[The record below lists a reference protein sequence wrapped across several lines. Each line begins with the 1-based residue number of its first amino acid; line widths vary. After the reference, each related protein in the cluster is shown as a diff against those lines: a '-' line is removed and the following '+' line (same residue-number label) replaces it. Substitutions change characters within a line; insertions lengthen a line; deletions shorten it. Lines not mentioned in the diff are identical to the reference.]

1 MGAGSGE
8 YNPRGSSGAGHGG
21 TGGRG
26 RENVDI
32 GAFYGS
38 VFHPIS
44 FGSVGGGGNS
54 PGGGVIKITTNELR
68 VDGNIESKGGTYS
81 QGVNHGGGSGGSIY
95 INTTTFEGEGVIDAS
110 GGSGNGYGGGGSGGR
125 IAVYYYSSTFT
136 GQLAAFGG
144 RSLYEAGA
152 AGTLYQ
158 QDYQQNKKYLWVSNK
173 NQKPRTS
180 LVNFANPRKDN
191 ARTWLPS
198 HANNTH
204 YVFDEVTLTG
214 GSHLV
219 LEYTGKDQKIVIGKL
234 SDMSGDVGNDMTS
247 YLHIGQWQ
255 TVDVRKTGAI
265 FPVHIQVY
273 GKGTLGLP
281 PSIEIKKTVFNCE
294 GRVNGLKKLTVSE
307 TTINFGVNSGSV
319 INGPYVPWRFAFE
332 QVTVKAAAKIVFKN
346 ADHGNV
352 LETGRLE
359 VKAEGVIQARMLTIR
374 SDVIIVEE
382 TASITVDGQAFEQ
395 GVANKNYGGQLHS
408 HQYVNVI

>member
-1 MGAGSGE
+1 MGTGSGE

-26 RENVDI
+26 RENVDT

-38 VFHPIS
+38 VFYPMS
-44 FGSVGGGGNS
+44 FGSVGGGEKS
-54 PGGGVIKITTNELR
+54 PGGGVIKITTSELR
-68 VDGNIESKGGTYS
+68 VDGNIESKGGLYDE
-81 QGVNHGGGSGGSIY
+81 GVNHGGGSGGSIY
-95 INTTTFEGEGVIDAS
+95 INTTSFEGEGLIDAS

-125 IAVYYYSSTFT
+125 IAVYYYSSSFS
-136 GQLAAFGG
+136 GQFAAFGG
-144 RSLYEAGA
+144 TSLYESGA

-158 QDYQQNKKYLWVSNK
+158 EDYQQNRKYLWVSNK

-180 LVNFANPRKDN
+180 LVNFSNPRKDN

-198 HANNTH
+198 NSNQ

-219 LEYTGKDQKIVIGKL
+219 LEYTGNNQKMVIGKL
-234 SDMSGDVGNDMTS
+234 TGIRGDAGNDVTS

-255 TVDVRKTGAI
+255 AVHVHKTGAI
-265 FPVHIQVY
+265 FPVNIHVY
-273 GKGTLGLP
+273 QKGTLGLP

-294 GRVNGLKKLTVSE
+294 GRLNGLKELTVSE

-319 INGPYVPWRFAFE
+319 INGPYVPWRFVLE
-332 QVTVKAAAKIVFKN
+332 QVTAKAAGKILFKN
-346 ADHGNV
+346 AEHGNV

-374 SDVIIVEE
+374 SDVIVVEE
-382 TASITVDGQAFEQ
+382 TAKITVDGQAFEQ
-395 GVANKNYGGQLHS
+395 GVGNSTFGGQ
-408 HQYVNVI
+408 